1 MVDGGEA
8 RSSEDEYA
16 SDVWR
21 TRQCTRVGR
30 TPRSPRGAQQERLDR
45 DSGRA
50 TPAQPPPS
58 LPLFSSSTS
67 SLLSRIT
74 PWTAGQSFN
83 LESPVSTLA
92 RPPTSSRGASS
103 RASRQP
109 GRGSGRLL
117 LTKSP
122 NCLKVGLC
130 LHFPR
135 WLRKSLCVDVELMVH
150 SSCRI

>member
-1 MVDGGEA
+1 MVDGGET

-30 TPRSPRGAQQERLDR
+30 TPRSPRGVQQERLDR

-58 LPLFSSSTS
+58 LPLFSSSIS
-67 SLLSRIT
+67 SLLSRT
-74 PWTAGQSFN
+74 TSWTAGQSFN

-109 GRGSGRLL
+109 GSALVKLRL
-117 LTKSP
+117 
-122 NCLKVGLC
+122 
-130 LHFPR
+130 R
-135 WLRKSLCVDVELMVH
+135 R
-150 SSCRI
+150 